1 MKSSVLLSFVA
12 LVSGA
17 LVSALELPAGVPR
30 SVTEFRKKHPYNPP
44 NSGNRKKVTIRSSKN
59 DTDDISDE
67 FVKGLKKANHG
78 GTLYLPEGHT
88 YIIGKPLDLTW
99 LDNVHVNLEGEIK
112 FTNDTSYWQENA
124 FTYPFQVNIAQ

>member
-1 MKSSVLLSFVA
+1 MKASALLGF
-12 LVSGA
+12 LTLLSGA
-17 LVSALELPAGVPR
+17 LVSALDLPAGVPR
-30 SVTEFRKKHPYNPP
+30 SVSEFRRKHPYIAP
-44 NSGNRKKVTIRSSKN
+44 SSIKRKKVTIRSSKT

-99 LDNVHVNLEGEIK
+99 LDNVHIKLDGEIK
-112 FTNDTSYWQENA
+112 FTNDTSYWQEKA
-124 FTYPFQVNIAQ
+124 FTHPFQVD